1 MEQLPPA
8 PNARP
13 ALPIAEERPSS
24 MNEDRGQDVE
34 EADIEALLVPEESP
48 EGSPSTVPSG
58 LPRASSQQQDPI
70 KQGGMLETPNSGSSL
85 SKFNSQSAQIAG
97 LPLDIAAILDMV
109 TISGTQQH
117 QPQHTPTIAPSN
129 QVDGPAKLLSDDAR
143 PLPTVVSMPAAGSDP
158 DDETSDSSS
167 SDWDSSA
174 SPESEE
180 EEDRSKKE
188 ARPPTRAKGDSDDD
202 DDVGGKT
209 HSGPLK
215 TANEVVDP
223 NVEPPSIEKVS
234 EGEILEI
241 VGEVMSII
249 GSVVVVKGLP
259 GSAAEKVLDTGSL
272 LVWDDRHV
280 LGEVFETFGPTHLP
294 LYSIR
299 LPSSP
304 SKTIFT
310 VGRKVYHVPTRS
322 NYVFTRSLA
331 LIRGSDAS
339 NQHDEEVAEDEIEF
353 SDDEKEM
360 EWKRQRRTKRQTS
373 ARPTPRVG
381 DDGDWEY
388 SSSSAYYDP
397 GAAVGGPSRVAASPP
412 TPRRAPPAPYDDAMD
427 LPYEDQDASMVD
439 DDTMSVTSSIPEA
452 SYGRGRGFG
461 RGRGGRGRG
470 ARDRGRGRGRGGRGV
485 FRGGMP
491 PPPNPSINQYHH
503 GPPQFSGTPTD
514 EYDPRTSNSD
524 GFGFSFSDPSQQS
537 FGFGNPAMNMGM
549 GMMQNFGG
557 GIGGQ
562 SVGPAP
568 HFNPNFFPGM
578 MMGMNMGGFGPMGM
592 GWNFGGA
599 MGGQGN
605 MGYWPGHEGDEQNGP
620 RQGSGGGEGGGPL

>member
-1 MEQLPPA
+1 
-8 PNARP
+8 
-13 ALPIAEERPSS
+13 
-24 MNEDRGQDVE
+24 MNEDRGQDGE
-34 EADIEALLVPEESP
+34 EADIEALLVPSGSP
-48 EGSPSTVPSG
+48 EPSPSTVPSE
-58 LPRASSQQQDPI
+58 LPRVSSPQPGQIQ
-70 KQGGMLETPNSGSSL
+70 PNVIMESPHSINSPL
-85 SKFNSQSAQIAG
+85 NSNSQSAQIAG

-109 TISGTQQH
+109 TISGTQQQ
-117 QPQHTPTIAPSN
+117 QPQHTSTITPSN
-129 QVDGPAKLLSDDAR
+129 QEDGSEKPPSDGARSLPA
-143 PLPTVVSMPAAGSDP
+143 VVSTSAAGSDP
-158 DDETSDSSS
+158 NDEPSDSSS

-174 SPESEE
+174 SSESDEE
-180 EEDRSKKE
+180 EEDRNKKE
-188 ARPPTRAKGDSDDD
+188 ARPPTRAKLGDSDDD
-202 DDVGGKT
+202 DDVGGRT

-223 NVEPPSIEKVS
+223 NVEPPSIEEVG
-234 EGEILEI
+234 EDEILEI

-272 LVWDDRHV
+272 LVWEDRHV

-294 LYSIR
+294 LYSVR

-304 SKTIFT
+304 SKSIFT

-360 EWKRQRRTKRQTS
+360 EWKRQRRTKRQPS

-397 GAAVGGPSRVAASPP
+397 GAAIGSSSSVTTSPP
-412 TPRRAPPAPYDDAMD
+412 TPRRAPPAPYDEAMD
-427 LPYEDQDASMVD
+427 LPYEDQDASMAD
-439 DDTMSVTSSIPEA
+439 DDAMSVTSSIPEA
-452 SYGRGRGFG
+452 SYDRGRGFG

-470 ARDRGRGRGRGGRGV
+470 ARDRGRGRGRGGRGG

-491 PPPNPSINQYHH
+491 PPPNPSINRHHH
-503 GPPQFSGTPTD
+503 GPLQFSGSPTD

-524 GFGFSFSDPSQQS
+524 GFGFSFSQPSQQS

-562 SVGPAP
+562 SGGPAP

-578 MMGMNMGGFGPMGM
+578 MM
-592 GWNFGGA
+592 
-599 MGGQGN
+599 
-605 MGYWPGHEGDEQNGP
+605 
-620 RQGSGGGEGGGPL
+620 